1 VCRGPVAEGRTVRV
15 VLADDHPVVR
25 DGLRG
30 MLAAVPDIEVVGE
43 AGDGVEAVAVVRVT
57 RPDVL
62 LLDLRMPRGDGLA
75 AIEALRGDPVKVLVL
90 STFATARDV
99 REALEAGATGY
110 VLKDTPRDQL
120 VAALHAAADGE
131 SVLSP
136 AVATQVVSRLRGETS
151 GELTDRELAVLRLV
165 AQGTPNRAIAATL
178 FVSEATVKTHL
189 VHVFAKL
196 DVTDRAAA
204 VATAYERGILPG

>member
-1 VCRGPVAEGRTVRV
+1 VAERRTVRV

-30 MLAAVPDIEVVGE
+30 MLGAVPDVEVVGE
-43 AGDGVEAVAVVRVT
+43 AGDGVEAVAVVRAT

-75 AIEALRGDPVKVLVL
+75 AIEALRGDPVRVLVL

-136 AVATQVVSRLRGETS
+136 AVATHVVSRLRGETS

>member
-1 VCRGPVAEGRTVRV
+1 MAERRTVRV

-30 MLAAVPDIEVVGE
+30 MLAAVPDVEVVGE
-43 AGDGVEAVAVVRVT
+43 VGDGVAAVALVRAL

-62 LLDLRMPRGDGLA
+62 LLDLRMPRGDGLD
-75 AIEALRGDPVKVLVL
+75 AIVALREDPVRVLVL

-99 REALEAGATGY
+99 RAALEAGATGY
-110 VLKDTPRDQL
+110 VLKDAPRDQL
-120 VAALHAAADGE
+120 VAAVHAAADGE

-136 AVATQVVSRLRGETS
+136 AVATQVVTRMRGTS
-151 GELTDRELAVLRLV
+151 GTELTEREVAVLRLV
-165 AQGTPNRAIAATL
+165 AQGTPNRAIAASL

-189 VHVFAKL
+189 VHVFTKL
-196 DVTDRAAA
+196 GVTDRAAA
-204 VATAYERGILPG
+204 VATAYERGILPV

>member
-1 VCRGPVAEGRTVRV
+1 MAERRTVRV

-30 MLAAVPDIEVVGE
+30 MLAAVPDVEVVGE
-43 AGDGVEAVAVVRVT
+43 VGDGVAAVALVRAL

-62 LLDLRMPRGDGLA
+62 LLDLRMPRGDGLD
-75 AIEALRGDPVKVLVL
+75 AIVALREDPVRVLVL

-99 REALEAGATGY
+99 RAALEAGATGY
-110 VLKDTPRDQL
+110 VLKDAPRDQL
-120 VAALHAAADGE
+120 VAAVHAAADGE

-136 AVATQVVSRLRGETS
+136 AVATQVVTRMRGTS
-151 GELTDRELAVLRLV
+151 GTELTEREVAVLRLV
-165 AQGTPNRAIAATL
+165 AQGTPNRAIAASL

-189 VHVFAKL
+189 VHVFTKL
-196 DVTDRAAA
+196 GVTDRAAA
-204 VATAYERGILPG
+204 VAAAYERGILPV

>member
-1 VCRGPVAEGRTVRV
+1 MAERRTVRV

-30 MLAAVPDIEVVGE
+30 MLTAVPDVEVVGE
-43 AGDGVEAVAVVRVT
+43 VGDGVAAVALVRAL

-62 LLDLRMPRGDGLA
+62 LLDLRMPRGDGLD
-75 AIEALRGDPVKVLVL
+75 AIVALCDDPVRVLVL

-99 REALEAGATGY
+99 RAALEAGATGY
-110 VLKDTPRDQL
+110 VLKDAPRDQL
-120 VAALHAAADGE
+120 VAAVHAAADGE

-136 AVATQVVSRLRGETS
+136 AVATQVVTRMRGTP
-151 GELTDRELAVLRLV
+151 GTDLTEREVAVLRLV
-165 AQGTPNRAIAATL
+165 AQGTPNRAIAASL

-189 VHVFAKL
+189 VHVFTKL
-196 DVTDRAAA
+196 GVTDRAAA
-204 VATAYERGILPG
+204 VAAAYERGILPA

>member
-1 VCRGPVAEGRTVRV
+1 VAEGRTVRV

-30 MLAAVPDIEVVGE
+30 MLGAVPGVEVVGE
-43 AGDGVEAVAVVRVT
+43 AGNGVEAVAVVRAT

-75 AIEALRGDPVKVLVL
+75 AIEALRGDPVRVLVL

-120 VAALHAAADGE
+120 VAALHAAADGD

-136 AVATQVVSRLRGETS
+136 AVATHVVSRLRGETA

>member
-1 VCRGPVAEGRTVRV
+1 MAERRTVRV

-30 MLAAVPDIEVVGE
+30 MLGAVPDVEVVGE
-43 AGDGVEAVAVVRVT
+43 AGDGVEAVAVVRAT

-75 AIEALRGDPVKVLVL
+75 AIEALRGDPVRVLIL

-120 VAALHAAADGE
+120 VTALHAAAGGE

-136 AVATQVVSRLRGETS
+136 AVATQVVSRLRRGTS

-165 AQGTPNRAIAATL
+165 AQGTPNRAIATTL